1 MQKKEYPFFI
11 KSTVTLFGLI
21 LLTYTLLN
29 LRDILTPLAF
39 AVIIGILL
47 NPLVNRFQKKKLPRM
62 LSIILAMLLA
72 IILISGIAFFLS
84 TQIAQFS
91 DTIPLLTKKAGE
103 LMSQLQAWLND
114 AFGISIQKQV
124 QLINEAASGS
134 KALVGQTLGTA
145 VGILGV
151 VFLIPVYVF
160 LFLWYKQLILN
171 FLYEVFA
178 EENSRKV
185 ADVLSETKLA
195 IQSYMVGL
203 LIEAGIVA
211 IMNSTALLILG
222 VRYAILLGIIGAILN
237 MIPYIGGLIAI
248 LLPILIATVTKDG
261 YTTQLGILGAYAIIQ
276 FIDNNFLVP
285 NIVSSKVQINALV
298 SILVVLLGGAL
309 WGVAGMFLSIP
320 VTAILKIIFDRVD
333 DLKPWGK
340 LLGDEIQ
347 TKRNNKFFSSKRK
360 EDSVAEQIIKQSSK
374 GR

>member
-39 AVIIGILL
+39 AAIIGILL
-47 NPLVNRFQKKKLPRM
+47 NPLVNRFQKRRIPKM
-62 LSIILAMLLA
+62 LSIILVMLLA
-72 IILISGIAFFLS
+72 TVLISGVTFFLS

-91 DTIPLLTKKAGE
+91 DTVPLLTKKLGE
-103 LMSQLQAWLND
+103 LMHQLQGWLNQT
-114 AFGISIQKQV
+114 FGISIQKQV
-124 QLINEAASGS
+124 QLINEAANSS

-160 LFLWYKQLILN
+160 LFLWYKQLMLN
-171 FLYEVFA
+171 FLYDVFA

-185 ADVLSETKLA
+185 SDVLNETKLA

-211 IMNSTALLILG
+211 VLNSAALLILG

-237 MIPYIGGLIAI
+237 MIPYIGGVIAI
-248 LLPILIATVTKDG
+248 LLPVLIATVTKDG
-261 YTTQLGILGAYAIIQ
+261 YTTQLGILGAYALIQ

-320 VTAILKIIFDRVD
+320 AIAIIKIIFDRVD

-347 TKRNNKFFSSKRK
+347 TKKTNTFFHPSKK
-360 EDSVAEQIIKQSSK
+360 GDSLAERVVKQS
-374 GR
+374 